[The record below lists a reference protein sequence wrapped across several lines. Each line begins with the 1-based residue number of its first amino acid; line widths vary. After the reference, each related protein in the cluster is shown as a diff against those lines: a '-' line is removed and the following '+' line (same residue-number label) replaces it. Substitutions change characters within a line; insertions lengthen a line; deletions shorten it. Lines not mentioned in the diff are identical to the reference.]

1 MNFSQNLSKDEVII
15 TQAKVHWACLLKH
28 ILLMLIWIGC
38 FTIWVDIIRM
48 FTTQLVLTNK
58 RIYGKVGLINTKTLD
73 TPLGKINNVSVESG
87 LFGKIFGYGTI
98 NITNSSGAY
107 SIKCVKS
114 PDAFRNTLMS
124 EIDKYDEN
132 RIKKQASEMANAMN
146 PFIAN
151 SKIGE

>member
-1 MNFSQNLSKDEVII
+1 
-15 TQAKVHWACLLKH
+15 
-28 ILLMLIWIGC
+28 
-38 FTIWVDIIRM
+38 M

-73 TPLGKINNVSVESG
+73 TPLGKVNNVSVESG

-98 NITNSSGAY
+98 NITNSSGVY

-132 RIKKQASEMANAMN
+132 RIKKQASEMANALN